1 MDYCNP
7 ASVVAALIEAGK
19 RRAALSISDILIR
32 GALSGAILG
41 IATELAITASVQT
54 GVPLA
59 GALIF
64 PVGFVMIVLLNLE
77 LVTGSFAVMPM
88 AQMDGAVRFSDT
100 LRNWV
105 WSFLGNLMGSLVFA
119 AMAWGALTMFGT
131 IPAGALGD
139 RIAAIAD
146 AKTLAFAAHG
156 GAGWAAAFT
165 RAMLC
170 NWMVCMGVVMGAVAQ
185 FTVSKIVAAWIPIC
199 IFFGLG
205 YEHAVVN
212 MFVIPAGI
220 MLGAKTTYESWWLWN
235 QIPVTLGNLCG
246 GLLFTGLALYSTYRV
261 RHGKSTSPALEAT
274 APVTP

>member
-7 ASVVAALIEAGK
+7 ANVVVALIEAGK
-19 RRAALSISDILIR
+19 RKAALSISDILIR

-41 IATELAITASVQT
+41 IATELAITAAIQT
-54 GVPLA
+54 VPLV

-88 AQMDGAVRFSDT
+88 AQMDGAVRISDT
-100 LRNWV
+100 LRNWC
-105 WSFLGNLMGSLVFA
+105 WSFLGNLAGSLIFA
-119 AMAWGALTMFGT
+119 VMAWGALTMFGT
-131 IPAGALGD
+131 APAGALGD

-146 AKTLAFAAHG
+146 VKTLAFAAHG
-156 GAGWAAAFT
+156 GAGWAAAFA

-185 FTVSKIVAAWIPIC
+185 STVSKIVAAWIPIC

-220 MLGAKTTYESWWLWN
+220 MLGAKTTSESWWLWN

-246 GLLFTGLALYSTYRV
+246 GMLFTGLSLYSTFRM
-261 RHGKSTSPALEAT
+261 RHGKSATPVLEAT
-274 APVTP
+274 ASVTT